1 MSNSKTWWLQWH
13 HVKPSSKVWSEQL
26 TASAQC
32 SIYHNLFSCS
42 YSCKLGRICVFLFPL
57 ILVSIL
63 SSPIKVK
70 TNSHII
76 TMTDEQISTSLQWL
90 TNRYPHLCNDWQ
102 SNLHIITMT
111 DKQKSPHYLNDWLTT
126 HTSMNSAISNL
137 AGICCV
143 RFLDTIWVLQ
153 CLQQTGPNMSTC
165 TALTKHLSSQTETDL
180 PWMPCY
186 SMCLLLSVLVLECRN
201 YVFSVWQIWIDL
213 CINKTI
219 NFRIPIWWKL

>member
-90 TNRYPHLCNDWQ
+90 TIKSPHHYTDWQTKLHIITLTDKQISTSLQWLTYKQPHHYNDWQ
-102 SNLHIITMT
+102 TDIHIFTMT
-111 DKQKSPHYLNDWLTT
+111 DKQISTSLQWLTNKAPHHYNDWQIDI
-126 HTSMNSAISNL
+126 HIFIM
-137 AGICCV
+137 
-143 RFLDTIWVLQ
+143 
-153 CLQQTGPNMSTC
+153 
-165 TALTKHLSSQTETDL
+165 TD
-180 PWMPCY
+180 
-186 SMCLLLSVLVLECRN
+186 
-201 YVFSVWQIWIDL
+201 
-213 CINKTI
+213 K
-219 NFRIPIWWKL
+219 